1 MLPLSTF
8 PVEGD
13 KPSAIGLRALSMGTV
28 IRRPQKP

>member
-13 KPSAIGLRALSMGTV
+13 QPSAIGPRVLSIGTA